1 MSFLGGF
8 ADAFS
13 SSLQQ
18 AKDNKDR
25 TAVRKA
31 ETKLF
36 ELQLKAGE
44 AASAK
49 ARGQADFYAGGTNNI
64 LSAFPEVLNTAT
76 TQAFALGEPV
86 DKRDARPE
94 MMVRLGNSPDQTQTQ
109 TQTQGPH
116 QQGDGLLNFLAGV
129 SLNEIAKVFDV
140 DTALKVQE
148 SRQKQRTFEDKTKT
162 DVNGRLRWTTGN
174 KKGELVFPGVE
185 KDFAAQSTTGQDFAD
200 MLAIQEQYGADSP
213 QARAFVEM
221 LEQGS
226 APSLSDTT
234 AVRKEFTIN
243 SKNNT
248 QSFGAFKQL
257 AHLAT
262 DSTGAGDVMLI
273 FRLMQFLDPGTA
285 VRGSEVTLASGIGGP
300 AGKFLNIYNRLF
312 KGEILTPPAR
322 YDILY
327 QASHLAR
334 DMVADQRRLEQQYT
348 GIANDAGAEPSNIV
362 LDWIG
367 DVEKSIL
374 PENAKKPVKPI
385 AQVADEVQDKGLV
398 ATITGAYKTYFEDGT
413 DEDEAESPY
422 TGWTNEQLREELG
435 LGD

>member
-1 MSFLGGF
+1 MSFFAGF
-8 ADAFS
+8 GQAFGDA
-13 SSLQQ
+13 LQNAQ
-18 AKDNKDR
+18 DKKASDAK
-25 TAVRKA
+25 RKLQV
-31 ETKLF
+31 KLY
-36 ELQLKAGE
+36 EQELKAGE
-44 AASAK
+44 AATAK
-49 ARGQADFYAGGTNNI
+49 ARGQTDFWNSLGNRGSPTPGGANNI
-64 LSAFPEVLNTAT
+64 LDAFPEALNTET

-86 DKRDARPE
+86 DKRDAGPE
-94 MMVRLGNSPDQTQTQ
+94 MMVRLGDSPDLGQLQTQTQ
-109 TQTQGPH
+109 TRPQTQG
-116 QQGDGLLNFLAGV
+116 QQQPGDGLLNLLAGV

-148 SRQKQRTFEDKTKT
+148 ARQRKTKT
-162 DVNGRLRWTTGN
+162 DVNGRLRWTDTG
-174 KKGELVFPGVE
+174 KLVFPDVE
-185 KDFAAQSTTGQDFAD
+185 KDFTAQSPTGQDFAD
-200 MLAIQEQYGADSP
+200 MQAIQEQYGADSS
-213 QARAFVEM
+213 QARAFGEM
-221 LEQGS
+221 LDQGS

-234 AVRKEFTIN
+234 AVRKEFTLN
-243 SKNNT
+243 SQKNR

-300 AGKFLNIYNRLF
+300 AGKWLNIYNQLF

-348 GIANDAGAEPSNIV
+348 GIANDAGVTPSNIV

-367 DVEKSIL
+367 DV
-374 PENAKKPVKPI
+374 
-385 AQVADEVQDKGLV
+385 D
-398 ATITGAYKTYFEDGT
+398 
-413 DEDEAESPY
+413 
-422 TGWTNEQLREELG
+422 
-435 LGD
+435 